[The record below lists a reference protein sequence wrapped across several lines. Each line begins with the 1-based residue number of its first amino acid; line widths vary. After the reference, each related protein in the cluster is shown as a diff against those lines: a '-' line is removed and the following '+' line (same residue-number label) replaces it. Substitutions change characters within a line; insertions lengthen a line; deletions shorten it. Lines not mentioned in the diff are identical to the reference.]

1 MLIQID
7 TLSDG
12 YNPLVFKCPRTLAQ
26 SCCKLGRNASPG
38 KGQVMKLSKIEV
50 TII

>member
-1 MLIQID
+1 MD
-7 TLSDG
+7 TLSAG

-38 KGQVMKLSKIEV
+38 KEGQVMKLSNIKVPV